1 MEISQEK
8 CDHWNIGSESS
19 DDSEESETGDESED
33 EKKKNESAKWNNSNN
48 NNSNSSKK
56 SSIFKQGNR
65 KGGLAT
71 QLFRYVDV
79 QIICDLFDPTSTQ
92 WSNIFKKA

>member
-19 DDSEESETGDESED
+19 DDSEESDTGDDNED
-33 EKKKNESAKWNNSNN
+33 EKTKNESAKWNNN
-48 NNSNSSKK
+48 KK

-71 QLFRYVDV
+71 QLFR
-79 QIICDLFDPTSTQ
+79 
-92 WSNIFKKA
+92 